1 MGVPGKVTNFP
12 NGVSSFGWVVSPA
25 AYAAQSWGGG
35 PTLWVGNRSGLPAG
49 DGSTPAYPLSAL
61 FGTSG
66 ALAKVN
72 NKPGA
77 TISILPGHVESITAS
92 TSISALT
99 GTSATGLNI
108 IGLSVGAQRPLF
120 NWTAAAS
127 ALLQNIA
134 GCWIRNCVF
143 NFSSTAATVV
153 TAALTVSA
161 ADCGLDGVEIKPATS
176 ATQLTTTGITVA
188 SGATKYTLLGV
199 EVISETFATNPTDI
213 LTTTAAVDKFT
224 MYGCRF
230 LTAVNSTTNGVIN
243 LANAPTNVWIE
254 DCTFDNK
261 KAVSTVAAI
270 ASASTTGAVN
280 FCACIIQA
288 ATGGATAFATPGNLA
303 FGSTRG
309 GVIGKAM
316 IDITPQSG

>member
-1 MGVPGKVTNFP
+1 MGAPGKVTNYP
-12 NGVSSFGWVVSPA
+12 NGVSSFGWVVTPA
-25 AYAAQSWGGG
+25 SYAAQAWGGG
-35 PTLWVGNRSGLPAG
+35 ATLWVGNRSGLPAG
-49 DGSTPAYPLSAL
+49 DGSTPDRPLSAL

-66 ALAKVN
+66 GLAKVN
-72 NKPGA
+72 NRVGV
-77 TISILPGHVESITAS
+77 TICILPGHVESITAS
-92 TSISALT
+92 TSISGLT

-108 IGLSVGAQRPLF
+108 IGLGYGSQRPLF

-161 ADCGLDGVEIKPATS
+161 ADCGLDAVEIKPATS

-199 EVISETFATNPTDI
+199 EVVSETFATNPTDI
-213 LTTTAAVDKFT
+213 LTTTAAVDKLT

-230 LTAVNSTTNGVIN
+230 HTAVNSTTNGVIN

-254 DCTFDNK
+254 DCTFNNK
-261 KAVSTVAAI
+261 KASSTIACI
-270 ASASTTGAVN
+270 ASANTTGAVN
-280 FCACIIQA
+280 FCNLTIQA
-288 ATGGATAFATPGNLA
+288 ATGGATCFGTPGNLTW
-303 FGSTRG
+303 GQTRG
-309 GVIGKAM
+309 SVIGKAAV
-316 IDITPQSG
+316 DLTPQSG

>member
-1 MGVPGKVTNFP
+1 MGAPGKVTNYP
-12 NGVSSFGWVVSPA
+12 NGVSSFGWVVTPA
-25 AYAAQSWGGG
+25 SYAAQAWGGG
-35 PTLWVGNRSGLPAG
+35 TTIWVGNRSGLPAG
-49 DGSTPAYPLSAL
+49 DGSTPDRPLSAL
-61 FGTSG
+61 FGASG
-66 ALAKVN
+66 GLAKVN
-72 NKPGA
+72 NRVGV
-77 TISILPGHVESITAS
+77 TICVLPGHAESITAS
-92 TSISALT
+92 TSISGLT

-108 IGLSVGAQRPLF
+108 IGLGYGSQRPTF

-153 TAALTVSA
+153 TAALTASA
-161 ADCGLDGVEIKPATS
+161 ADCGLDAVEIKPATS

-199 EVISETFATNPTDI
+199 EVVSETFATNPTDI
-213 LTTTAAVDKFT
+213 LTTTAAVDKLT

-230 LTAVNSTTNGVIN
+230 MTAVNSTSNGVIN

-254 DCTFDNK
+254 DCTFNNK
-261 KAVSTVAAI
+261 KASSTVAAI

-280 FCACIIQA
+280 FCTCVIQA
-288 ATGGATAFATPGNLA
+288 ATGGATAFATPGNLV

-309 GVIGKAM
+309 GVIGKAA

>member
-1 MGVPGKVTNFP
+1 MGAPGKVTNFP
-12 NGVSSFGWVVSPA
+12 NGVSSFGYVVTPT
-25 AYAAQSWGGG
+25 AYGAQSWGGG

-49 DGSTPAYPLSAL
+49 DGSTPAYPMSAM
-61 FGTSG
+61 FGTGG

-72 NKPGA
+72 NRVGA
-77 TISILPGHVESITAS
+77 TINILPGHVESITAS

-108 IGLSVGAQRPLF
+108 IGLGTGASRPLF

-134 GCWIRNCVF
+134 GCWFRNVVF

-153 TAALTVSA
+153 TAAMTVSA
-161 ADCGLDGVEIKPATS
+161 ADCGLDSVEIKPATS

-188 SGATKYTLLGV
+188 TGATKYTLLGC

-230 LTAVNSTTNGVIN
+230 HTAVNSTTNGVIN

-254 DCTFDNK
+254 DCTFVNK
-261 KAVSTVAAI
+261 KAASTKAAI
-270 ASASTTGAVN
+270 ASASTTGFVN
-280 FCACIIQA
+280 FCTFGIIS
-288 ATGGATAFATPGNLA
+288 TGANTCFSTQGNLVLSQCFGGQVATAAIKMGTD
-303 FGSTRG
+303 ST
-309 GVIGKAM
+309 
-316 IDITPQSG
+316 

>member
-1 MGVPGKVTNFP
+1 MGAPGKVTNFP
-12 NGVSSFGWVVSPA
+12 NGVSSFGYVVTPT
-25 AYAAQSWGGG
+25 AYAAQTWGGG

-49 DGSTPAYPLSAL
+49 DGSSPAYPLSSL
-61 FGTSG
+61 FGAAG
-66 ALAKVN
+66 GLAKVN
-72 NKPGA
+72 GKVGA
-77 TISILPGHVESITAS
+77 TINVLPGHVESIAAS
-92 TSISALT
+92 TSIGTLALT
-99 GTSATGLNI
+99 TATGLNI
-108 IGLSVGAQRPLF
+108 IGLGTGASRPLF
-120 NWTAAAS
+120 NWTATAS
-127 ALLQNIA
+127 ALLQDIA

-143 NFSSTAATVV
+143 NFSATAATVV

-161 ADCGLDGVEIKPATS
+161 ADCGLDSVEIKPATS

-188 SGATKYTLLGV
+188 TGATKYTLLGV

-230 LTAVNSTTNGVIN
+230 FTAVNATGNGVIN

-261 KAVSTVAAI
+261 KAASTVAAI

-280 FCACIIQA
+280 FCLCIIQA

-309 GVIGKAM
+309 SVIAKAG